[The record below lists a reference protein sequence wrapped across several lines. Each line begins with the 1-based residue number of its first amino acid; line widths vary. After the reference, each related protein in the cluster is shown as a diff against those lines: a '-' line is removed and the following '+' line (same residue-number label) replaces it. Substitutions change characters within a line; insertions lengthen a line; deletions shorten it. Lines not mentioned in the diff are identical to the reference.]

1 MTGYNGRDLLI
12 QIDGVTIAAVSSK
25 TITRAREPV
34 DVTTDDSNGNRTL
47 LPEPGGRSID
57 ISIEGVATAANYSA
71 FLEKWEDNVF
81 EDVSIVSPDGAVER
95 GDFFLSNLTN
105 GGEQADKVT
114 FSATL
119 MSSGVITS
127 SEAS

>member
-1 MTGYNGRDLLI
+1 MTGYNGRDLLV
-12 QIDGVTIAAVSSK
+12 QIDGVTIAAVASK

-34 DVTTDDSNGNRTL
+34 DVTTDDSNGWRTL
-47 LPEPGGRSID
+47 LPEPGVRTVD
-57 ISIEGVATAANYSA
+57 LAIEGTATAANYSA
-71 FLEKWEDNVF
+71 FLTKWENNVF
-81 EDVSIVSPDGAVER
+81 ENVSLVSPDGAIEQ

-119 MSSGVITS
+119 LSTGVITS

>member
-12 QIDGVTIAAVSSK
+12 QIDDTTIAAVVSK

-34 DVTTDDSNGNRTL
+34 DVSTDDSNGWRTL
-47 LPEPGGRSID
+47 LPEPGTRTID
-57 ISIEGVATAANYSA
+57 LSIEGVATSANYS
-71 FLEKWEDNVF
+71 FWLTKWENNVF
-81 EDVSIVSPDGAVER
+81 EDVSLVSPDGAIER

-105 GGEQADKVT
+105 GGEQAGNVT

-119 MSSGVITS
+119 MSTGVITS